1 MFPETNDMD
10 AFRPEGTRCSNVARL
25 VSIKL
30 RTPEFAP
37 RLRDM
42 TTSIT
47 PMPEASIHEDC
58 DSGFVEV
65 KIRLARDVTRV

>member
-10 AFRPEGTRCSNVARL
+10 AFSLERTRCSNVARL

-47 PMPEASIHEDC
+47 PMPETPIHEDG

-65 KIRLARDVTRV
+65 KIWLAHDVTSV

>member
-10 AFRPEGTRCSNVARL
+10 PFSSERTSCSNVARL
-25 VSIKL
+25 ISIKL
-30 RTPEFAP
+30 RTPELAAC
-37 RLRDM
+37 LRDM

-47 PMPEASIHEDC
+47 PMPETPIHEDR

-65 KIRLARDVTRV
+65 KIWLAYDITSV